1 MKTKL
6 LLFTLSVLV
15 SLNLFA
21 QNDFKHKR
29 ITVFKDGTSFIEK
42 TIKIPTNNKII
53 KFEKLP
59 VVLGAKPK
67 LSYVNYS
74 VDNDRITLGSLRF
87 IAENNEL
94 LELVVNRNAID
105 SVVKQKEYESVA
117 DLLKINIGKKV
128 KISWGKEAKPVMA
141 KINKVI
147 GNTVILQEGS
157 NLSLIPITSITNID
171 FTEKIKTN
179 KRAVEYKNQ
188 STVSMEMKLLKDSKN
203 QQIDMSYLQK
213 GITWLPTY
221 FIELKPQNKGQLSLE
236 ANLLNDIEDVENAEI
251 NFAVGIPS
259 FSFKHVSEPLFSTKT
274 VWEILRELSN
284 QQIQEFSTG
293 IQMNVM
299 SQSVS
304 YNRRDESAEYT
315 PQVEGVGGEDL
326 YFYKKQKISLKKHGR
341 LKTQLL
347 KMNFDYKDVYSC
359 ELEQNAASRSYN
371 SDTKSNIVWH
381 SIRFKNE
388 SNHPLTTGTVF
399 FKKEDKE
406 QIALVSQNQLDYTPK
421 NEFATAKMT
430 VAPDIM
436 ITSND
441 IETSRKSVSND
452 YLLNINGEINIVNYK
467 AFAVDLII
475 ERKVIGTMLDSDKK
489 WEVKSKLDTYNSM
502 NPTNNVV
509 WKLKIPA
516 GKSAKIKYKYKIMVD

>member
-6 LLFTLSVLV
+6 LLLTLCVFIS
-15 SLNLFA
+15 SNLIG
-21 QNDFKHKR
+21 QSGFKHR
-29 ITVFKDGTSFIEK
+29 RVTVFKDGTSFIEK
-42 TIKIPTNNKII
+42 TIQISTNNKTIQ
-53 KFEKLP
+53 FEKLP
-59 VVLGAKPK
+59 VVLGAKPT

-87 IAENNEL
+87 TAENNEL
-94 LELVVNRNAID
+94 LELAVNRNAMD
-105 SVVKQKEYESVA
+105 SVVQQKEYESIA

-128 KISWGKEAKPVMA
+128 KISWEKEAKPVMA
-141 KINKVI
+141 KITKVI
-147 GNTVILQEGS
+147 GNIVILQEGN
-157 NLSLIPITSITNID
+157 NLSLIPIASITNID
-171 FTEKIKTN
+171 FPEKFAIN
-179 KRAVEYKNQ
+179 KRAVEYTTEP
-188 STVSMEMKLLKDSKN
+188 SVSLEMKLLKDAKD
-203 QQIDMSYLQK
+203 QRIDMAYLQK
-213 GITWLPTY
+213 GITWLPSY
-221 FIELKPQNKGQLSLE
+221 FIELKPQNKGKLSLE
-236 ANLLNDIEDVENAEI
+236 ANLLNDIEDIENAEI

-274 VWEILRELSN
+274 IWEILRELGN
-284 QQIQEFSTG
+284 QQIQEFSAN

-299 SQSVS
+299 SQSTYRS
-304 YNRRDESAEYT
+304 REETSEYV
-315 PQVEGVGGEDL
+315 PEMEGVGGEDL

-347 KMNFDYKDVYSC
+347 KMDFEYQDVYSC

-381 SIRFKNE
+381 SIRFKNTSE
-388 SNHPLTTGTVF
+388 HPFTTGTVF

-421 NEFATAKMT
+421 NEFVTAKMT

-441 IETSRKSVSND
+441 IEISRKSVGND
-452 YLLNINGEINIVNYK
+452 YLLNIDGEINVVNYK
-467 AFAVDLII
+467 AFAVDLIV

-502 NPTNNVV
+502 NPTNSVV

-516 GKSAKIKYKYKIMVD
+516 GKSAKVKYKYKIMVD